1 MSISIHQGSAQNSSS
16 GITNIL
22 VVGIGGQGVMTATE
36 ILAEA
41 AISLGHDVKKTE
53 VAGMAQRGG
62 VVSSH
67 LRFGPR
73 VLSPQISPGEAHILL
88 GFEAA
93 EGMRWRH
100 MLTDAGLALM
110 NTGQIAPPI
119 VELGLFEYPPDP
131 IAAMR
136 GSGARVFAFDASAIA
151 LELGDLRLGNTVML
165 GAIADHLPFSAA
177 TLEQCVLRRFARKSE
192 EVIERNRRAFVAGRL
207 AAQRAQEEVQGT
219 SVETA
224 RIEQQKEQKSAITA

>member
-1 MSISIHQGSAQNSSS
+1 MSET
-16 GITNIL
+16 TNIL

-41 AISLGHDVKKTE
+41 AIALGNDAKKTE

-73 VLSPQISPGEAHILL
+73 VLSPQITPGSADVLL

-100 MLTDAGLALM
+100 MLRPGGISLM
-110 NTGQIAPPI
+110 NNARLVPPV
-119 VELGLFEYPPDP
+119 VELGLFDYPDDP
-131 IAAMR
+131 IGEMR
-136 GSGARVFAFDASAIA
+136 DGGGPVVAFDATSIA
-151 LELGDLRLGNTVML
+151 LELGDIRLGNTVML
-165 GAIADHLPFSAA
+165 GAIADHLPFPAEI
-177 TLEQCVLRRFARKSE
+177 LLDCVLKRFQRKGE
-192 EVIERNRRAFVAGRL
+192 KLVELNRRAFAAGR
-207 AAQRAQEEVQGT
+207 AAVGTAQ
-219 SVETA
+219 A
-224 RIEQQKEQKSAITA
+224 A